1 MSLRFAKQYTPFS
14 EKSPAQK
21 RQWHLFAAL
30 GYTIGIRGYLNC
42 WQRLLKTAGI
52 TSPRTHGAIETALAA
67 SAYIEKEIRWQIKH
81 IPSSART
88 DNKQS

>member
-1 MSLRFAKQYTPFS
+1 MSLRFAKRYRSFHV
-14 EKSPAQK
+14 KSPAQQ
-21 RQWHLFAAL
+21 RQWQLFAAL
-30 GYTIGIRGYLNC
+30 GYTMGIRGYLNC
-42 WQRLLKTAGI
+42 WQRLLKVAGI